1 MTNQG
6 SVATIVNEYI
16 SFRSLYNLAIP
27 PYNPVSGV
35 QYSGKNIDKLNE
47 EVKEQGYTD
56 PRWFTFIQGKSLG
69 YKLKKGSKSV
79 RLFKFGEKKENPE
92 TTELFK
98 NMGIGAKPDT
108 YTAPFYVFN
117 AENFENVPP
126 FECKYTPEEIQE
138 IFKKIMANSST
149 PFAKSRRFIYYDEE
163 DQVIRAMSP
172 ENAYNIHVWRTNV
185 LYNIVLA
192 ESIKNKNKL
201 KFFSTMDDKQREVF
215 AYVTAL
221 MVQGRLNEPYMRE
234 QIAKLLQLKIDI
246 VRKGYDMRELTKFLQ
261 CTIETARKM
270 CALLFKGIEL
280 KPLPLLTPSDDKTP
294 LETVIKEVTEMQGV
308 ELKQSGSWYW
318 ASGNTKAFKEK
329 LKELS
334 FRFSRKRCAWYYV
347 AAM

>member
-1 MTNQG
+1 MTTQK
-6 SVATIVNEYI
+6 SQATIVNEYI
-16 SFRSLYNLAIP
+16 SFRSLYNSAIP
-27 PYNPVSGV
+27 LYNPVSGAK
-35 QYSGKNIDKLNE
+35 YFGKNIEKLE
-47 EVKEQGYTD
+47 EEIKEQGYTD

-69 YKLKKGSKSV
+69 YKLRKGSKSV

-92 TTELFK
+92 TKELFK
-98 NMGIGAKPDT
+98 SMGIDAKPDT

-126 FECKYTPEEIQE
+126 FEYEYTPEEIQE
-138 IFKKIMANSST
+138 IFNKIMANSST

-163 DQVIRAMSP
+163 DQVIRVMSP
-172 ENAYNIHVWRTNV
+172 KNAKNIHIWRTSV
-185 LYNIVLA
+185 LSKIVLA

-221 MVQGRLNEPYMRE
+221 MVLGRLKEPYTCE
-234 QIAKLLQLKIDI
+234 QVKKLLQLKIDI
-246 VRKGYDMRELTKFLQ
+246 VRKGYDTKELIKFLQ
-261 CTIETARKM
+261 GTIETGRKM

>member
-1 MTNQG
+1 MNNQKSATTNP
-6 SVATIVNEYI
+6 NEVI
-16 SFRSLYNLAIP
+16 SFQSLYSSQTPL
-27 PYNPVSGV
+27 YNPVSNV
-35 QYSGKNIDKLNE
+35 KYSGGNIEKLKREARN
-47 EVKEQGYTD
+47 QGYTD

-69 YKLKKGSKSV
+69 YKLRKGSKSV

-92 TTELFK
+92 TKELLK
-98 NMGIGAKPDT
+98 NMGLDAGPDT

-117 AENFENVPP
+117 AKNFENVPP
-126 FECKYTPEEIQE
+126 FKYEYTPKEIQE

-163 DQVIRAMSP
+163 DDMIRAMSP
-172 ENAYNIHVWRTNV
+172 ENSINIHIWRTDV

-221 MVQGRLNEPYMRE
+221 MVQGRLQEPYMRE
-234 QIAKLLQLKIDI
+234 QIQKLLQLKIDI
-246 VRKGYDMRELTKFLQ
+246 VRKGYDTHELTKFLQ

-294 LETVIKEVTEMQGV
+294 LETVIKEVKEMQGV
-308 ELKQSGSWYW
+308 ELKQSGTWYW
-318 ASGNTKAFKEK
+318 ASGNTKVFKDK

-347 AAM
+347 SAM